1 MSARD
6 WLERLRGNGR
16 SAVVQLEPADCREL
30 AAVLAELLDFRE
42 GVEAAAEAAL
52 DATFDLGA
60 ELQRLQARAV
70 ELTTLRAELEV
81 MKASLK
87 ELRVSGAELQ
97 RLKDQVLE
105 LERERGEVNEALAKE
120 LDRTARVER
129 ERDEA
134 RAKLSKHVSTDAV
147 AAMESESVQRAL
159 KEAEYHRNE
168 RDRARGNEQAA
179 LLQATE
185 AQLRAEKAE
194 RERDE
199 ARADRDVY
207 RRVLE
212 AIGAFLKTGAADPF
226 AEQKSTVFLAVRE
239 LRDERDA
246 ALAQLATEREAN
258 KSLRSELKLSM
269 DGERGLM
276 DAVLGTIGG
285 QVEGAP
291 TLPIN
296 YLQRLRELTLKEALL
311 AISKTQLAT
320 EREAHEKALAESE
333 ARYVAQTDALLK
345 VEREAHARTL
355 AQVAVLREAMRPII
369 DALNGHHTEECD
381 DGNSDNCVAC
391 DGEDADAVSD
401 RLLQAAHA
409 ALASTPT
416 RAALTGAPLVVATGA
431 AVDARD
437 LHSGDVVYVAP
448 VPGCVCEPVTT
459 VKP

>member
-1 MSARD
+1 MNARD

-30 AAVLAELLDFRE
+30 AAVVAELLDFRE
-42 GVEAAAEAAL
+42 RAATAAEAAL

-60 ELQRLQARAV
+60 ELHRQQARAAEV
-70 ELTTLRAELEV
+70 ATLRAELEV
-81 MKASLK
+81 LKASLK

-212 AIGAFLKTGAADPF
+212 AIGAFLKTGAVDPF

-246 ALAQLATEREAN
+246 ALA
-258 KSLRSELKLSM
+258 
-269 DGERGLM
+269 
-276 DAVLGTIGG
+276 
-285 QVEGAP
+285 
-291 TLPIN
+291 
-296 YLQRLRELTLKEALL
+296 
-311 AISKTQLAT
+311 QLAT